1 MSAHLRLLSAA
12 HRPPAPVSAP
22 APASHHRLRFRLP
35 PPPGTRLRLLLR
47 PPRLGG
53 SQARFARAVRCAA
66 EASAVARAAEDGGD
80 GGEEAAGAGIW
91 EQVRDIVVFAGPA
104 LGLWICG
111 PLMSL
116 IDTMVIGQTSALQ
129 LAALGSPSTPPLYA
143 FSIISVQASSC
154 DTVNCNCKFCN
165 SRLIFSVSSSSNPDA
180 NLSLAEFCTLL
191 SVFFPP

>member
-22 APASHHRLRFRLP
+22 APALTSLHCLRLPGP
-35 PPPGTRLRLLLR
+35 PPPPPPPAARLRLLLLR

-53 SQARFARAVRCAA
+53 SQARFACAVRCTG
-66 EASAVARAAEDGGD
+66 EASAVARAGEDGDGVGD
-80 GGEEAAGAGIW
+80 DAAAGAGIW

-129 LAALGSPSTPPLYA
+129 LAALGSPSSLPMLCRP
-143 FSIISVQASSC
+143 SSPY
-154 DTVNCNCKFCN
+154 KH
-165 SRLIFSVSSSSNPDA
+165 RPAKL
-180 NLSLAEFCTLL
+180 
-191 SVFFPP
+191 

>member
-1 MSAHLRLLSAA
+1 LAA

-22 APASHHRLRFRLP
+22 APTSLHRLRLPGP
-35 PPPGTRLRLLLR
+35 PPPAARNRLLQLR

-53 SQARFARAVRCAA
+53 SQARFSRAIRCAA
-66 EASAVARAAEDGGD
+66 EASAVARAGEDRDGD
-80 GGEEAAGAGIW
+80 GDDAAAGAGIW

-129 LAALGSPSTPPLYA
+129 LAALGL
-143 FSIISVQASSC
+143 
-154 DTVNCNCKFCN
+154 
-165 SRLIFSVSSSSNPDA
+165 LSSSLRM
-180 NLSLAEFCTLL
+180 LSPYRH
-191 SVFFPP
+191 V

>member
-22 APASHHRLRFRLP
+22 TSLHRLRLPGP
-35 PPPGTRLRLLLR
+35 PPPRPPPAARLRLLLLLR

-53 SQARFARAVRCAA
+53 SQARFARAVRCAG
-66 EASAVARAAEDGGD
+66 EDGGD
-80 GGEEAAGAGIW
+80 GDGDAAAGAGIW

-129 LAALGSPSTPPLYA
+129 LAALGSPSSLPMLCRP
-143 FSIISVQASSC
+143 SSPY
-154 DTVNCNCKFCN
+154 KH
-165 SRLIFSVSSSSNPDA
+165 RPAKL
-180 NLSLAEFCTLL
+180 
-191 SVFFPP
+191 